1 MTGEQDQD
9 GEILQE
15 AADSTPAVE
24 PVPEPHTSQDR
35 QPTNRA
41 ELSPR
46 ITIPPVSVPSLSPD
60 LLATIDR
67 IQQGFASLSPDLLAT
82 IDRINQAFAALK
94 PFEDLVAAASRTA
107 DFQRWME
114 EHKEG
119 IAILSAHGWWPH
131 PNWPLRIIH
140 NVVKLKRERRLGRLD
155 RFICDTY
162 DKDNFLLIKK
172 AVRAWNVLPEYK
184 ERSRIFRAGLDA
196 YMRRDYISAVS
207 VWLPQVEG
215 VLRARKER
223 DGDSADSWKG
233 TIETLGLETDSMIVG
248 DFSRFFL
255 ALYESARE
263 TPPKKDLPIRRH
275 AIFHGIDLTFGR
287 PANAMRV
294 FLTLDTV
301 HYILLKDGSEAPVA

>member
-9 GEILQE
+9 SNGEILQE
-15 AADSTPAVE
+15 AADSTPAEE
-24 PVPEPHTSQDR
+24 PVPETPTSQDR

-41 ELSPR
+41 EFSPQ
-46 ITIPPVSVPSLSPD
+46 ITIPPVSVPGLQATIDRIQQAIASQLAFASQD

-67 IQQGFASLSPDLLAT
+67 RIQ
-82 IDRINQAFAALK
+82 QAFAS
-94 PFEDLVAAASRTA
+94 ASRTA
-107 DFQRWME
+107 DFQRWRE

-140 NVVKLKRERRLGRLD
+140 NVVKLKREKRLRQLD
-155 RFICDTY
+155 RLICDNY
-162 DKDNFLLIKK
+162 DEDNFLLIKK

-184 ERSRIFRAGLDA
+184 ERSRIFRTGLDA

-223 DGDSADSWKG
+223 DGDSADRWKG
-233 TIETLGLETDSMIVG
+233 TIETLGPETDSMIVG

-255 ALYESARE
+255 ALYERATE

-287 PANAMRV
+287 RANAMRV

-301 HYILLKDGSEAPVA
+301 HYILLKEGSEAQVA